1 MNDETVKRG
10 PGRPRKNP
18 IMEREPQREAM
29 DKPLKMR
36 AKPNWET
43 MDADGPETPDRL
55 YISPDKIPE
64 GMSAQWVTHSVF
76 GQAVPTHRAE
86 FERKGWTPV
95 HQDDFDGQFN
105 GKWMPKDAPGE
116 IEVDGL
122 VLMIRPKELTDRA
135 QRANDFKAR
144 QEVAIKE
151 RALRGGDM
159 PGVTLDP
166 THPSALGVNRIGKTR
181 ERIEV
186 PQDDGDPV

>member
-1 MNDETVKRG
+1 MSDEPVKRG

-18 IMEREPQREAM
+18 VLEREPMR
-29 DKPLKMR
+29 DTPVKPLKMR

-43 MDADGPETPDRL
+43 MDADGPDVPDRL
-55 YISPDKIPE
+55 YIAPDKIPD
-64 GMSAQWVTHSVF
+64 GMTAQWVTSKVF
-76 GQAVPTHRAE
+76 GQDMATHRAE
-86 FERKGWTPV
+86 FERTGWTPI
-95 HQDDFDGQFN
+95 HQDDFDGQFD
-105 GKWMPKDAPGE
+105 GKWMPKGKEGE

-122 VLMIRPKELTDRA
+122 VLMMRPKELTDKA
-135 QRANDFKAR
+135 QRINDFKAR

-166 THPSALGVNRIGKTR
+166 RDPTALRVNRIGKTV

-186 PQDDGDPV
+186 PEE

>member
-1 MNDETVKRG
+1 MSDEPIKRG
-10 PGRPRKNP
+10 PGRPPKNP
-18 IMEREPQREAM
+18 VLAREPQREEMA
-29 DKPLKMR
+29 KPLKMR

-43 MDADGPETPDRL
+43 IDADGPDTPDRL

-64 GMSAQWVTHSVF
+64 GMSAQWVTSTVF
-76 GQAVPTHRAE
+76 GQSVANHRAE

-105 GKWMPKDAPGE
+105 GKWMAKDKEGE
-116 IEVDGL
+116 IEVEGL
-122 VLMIRPKELTDRA
+122 VLMVRPKELTDKA
-135 QRANDFKAR
+135 QQANDHKAR

-159 PGVTLDP
+159 PGVALDP
-166 THPSALGVNRIGKTR
+166 THPSALRTNKIGKSL

-186 PQDDGDPV
+186 PEE

>member
-1 MNDETVKRG
+1 MSDEPVKRG

-18 IMEREPQREAM
+18 VMDREPKRETMAN
-29 DKPLKMR
+29 PLKMR

-43 MDADGPETPDRL
+43 LDADGPETPDRL

-64 GMSAQWVTHSVF
+64 GMSAQWVTTSVF
-76 GQAVPTHRAE
+76 GQEVATHRAS

-105 GKWMPKDAPGE
+105 GKWMPKDKPGE

-122 VLMIRPKELTDRA
+122 VLMVRPKELTDKARLI
-135 QRANDFKAR
+135 DDYKAR

-151 RALRGGDM
+151 RALRGGEM
-159 PGVTLDP
+159 PGTTLDP
-166 THPSALGVNRIGKTR
+166 SHPSALRTNKLNKSL

-186 PQDDGDPV
+186 PEE